1 MRNIKSKN
9 IKWWLGTM
17 SFLTLFIFIGIFAF
31 MKMSF
36 VLRGVQIIAQVNKN
50 NDSSI
55 VEIQGNAKNATH
67 LKLNG
72 REIFIEKDGT
82 FKESVALLPGL
93 SVIGIEASDKFGKTK
108 EKKFE
113 IVYEGSAPS
122 VALIEKVINTN

>member
-1 MRNIKSKN
+1 
-9 IKWWLGTM
+9 M